1 MTTNKTKWEPLLY
14 SGAGVAAM
22 FLILLAIAVIGNTI
36 KVRLDFTEEKL
47 YTLSQGTRDILRKID
62 TPVIINFYC
71 TRGENEMPMVLKNYA
86 KRVEDLLAEYRQE
99 SRGQIEVRKFDPQ
112 PDTEA
117 EDSARLDGV
126 EGQSLSQG
134 GLVSL
139 GNRVYLGLAV
149 SCLDAK
155 EAIPFLDPSRENLLE
170 YDLTRAIAKT
180 INPAKPDLGVLSS
193 LQVFGQMN
201 PNPMMGGGQ
210 GSQPWYF
217 IRELQR
223 DFNVREVPSSTGAI
237 DADLQVLVVIHPT
250 NLSEQTLYALDQF
263 VLRGGKLLAFLDPLS
278 IADSRN
284 AMNMQMMMQRTGS
297 TLGPL
302 LKTWGLDF
310 DINKVLADKTFATRI
325 SRGNQAA
332 VEPTWLSLTVDGINT
347 DDIVTGDIDSLLMPA
362 AGVFTGTAAEGL
374 TQTVLL
380 KSSPNSDFVDRTMV
394 AFGADT
400 SKEIKTSGKEQTLA
414 VRLTGKF
421 KTAFPDGKP
430 KDAAAD
436 GTDNADSTAT
446 DATGLKESSTDGV
459 VVLIGDSD
467 MIYDQFCVQIQN
479 FFGQQLVSPIMG
491 NLAFAQNLVELM
503 MGDSALI
510 KVRSRAVKSRPF
522 TVVREMQAQAEERY
536 VARIRQLEQDAQDAQ
551 SRIDELT
558 RQQAG
563 QDQRFILPPE
573 AQQEIENLRAKAAEA
588 NKELR
593 NVRRQ
598 LRSDV
603 DALENRLKWINI
615 AGMPLLVTV
624 AGIALAGVKRK
635 KTAAK

>member
-446 DATGLKESSTDGV
+446 DAAGLKESSTDGV

>member
-14 SGAGVAAM
+14 SGVGVAAM
-22 FLILLAIAVIGNTI
+22 FLILLAIGVIGNTL
-36 KVRLDFTEEKL
+36 KVRLDLTEEKL
-47 YTLSQGTRDILRKID
+47 YTLSQGTRDILNKID
-62 TPVIINFYC
+62 TPVVINYYA

-86 KRVEDLLAEYRQE
+86 KRVEDLLAEYRQA
-99 SRGQIEVRKFDPQ
+99 SRGQIEIRKFDPQ

-139 GNRVYLGLAV
+139 GNRIYLGLAV
-149 SCLDAK
+149 ISLDSK
-155 EAIPFLDPSRENLLE
+155 ETIPFLDPSRENLLE
-170 YDLTRAIAKT
+170 YDLTRAIAKVIDPT
-180 INPAKPDLGVLSS
+180 KPDLGVMSS
-193 LQVFGQMN
+193 LPVFGQMN
-201 PNPMMGGGQ
+201 PNPMMGGR
-210 GSQPWYF
+210 GSEPWYF

-223 DFNVREVPSSTGAI
+223 DFNVREVQTSTDAI
-237 DADLQVLVVIHPT
+237 DADLEVLVVVHPT
-250 NLSEQTLYALDQF
+250 NLSDQTLYALDQF
-263 VLRGGKLLAFLDPLS
+263 VLRGGRLIAFLDPLS

-302 LKTWGLDF
+302 LKNWGLDF
-310 DINKVLADKTFATRI
+310 DINKVLADKTFATQI

-332 VEPTWLSLTVDGINT
+332 VEPTWLSLTVEGINT

-362 AGVFTGTAAEGL
+362 AGVFTGTPAEGL

-380 KSSPNSDFVDRTMV
+380 KSSPNSDLVDRTMV

-400 SKEIKTSGKEQTLA
+400 SKEIKSSGKEQTLA
-414 VRLTGKF
+414 LRLTGKF
-421 KTAFPDGKP
+421 KTAFPEGKP

-436 GTDNADSTAT
+436 AEAPKDTADA
-446 DATGLKESSTDGV
+446 DAGGLKESTADGV

-467 MIYDQFCVQIQN
+467 MIFDQFCVRIQN

-491 NLAFAQNLVELM
+491 NLAFAQNLVEQM

-510 KVRSRAVKSRPF
+510 RVRSRAVKSRPF

-536 VARIRQLEQDAQDAQ
+536 VARIRQLEQDAQEAQ

-558 RQQAG
+558 RQQQN

-593 NVRRQ
+593 IVRRQ

-615 AGMPLLVTV
+615 AGMPLLVTM
-624 AGIALAGVKRK
+624 AGIGLAVVKRK